1 MSESRR
7 QSSPIAGALDL
18 IEAEADAAETSDP
31 TPRDYRAWRQANVY
45 DAVAGRLTTTTKSSR
60 TAIQD
65 HPRPGVDRAP
75 RLRKATVHSSTL
87 APEEALFRRGLAP
100 ERYAEHDVYMAHE
113 RRLPDGTAS
122 ALPDSDLVKAV
133 HTYSAHYYSAH
144 SRTVA
149 SAQPVG
155 NRPIDETSMDETALL
170 AFGILLEEAG
180 RALVGK
186 QGDLILTEG
195 LELQAEPRA
204 ERPGQV
210 QLDHSLQ
217 STVSFQTMGSSRQR
231 KRRKMTDFNDD

>member
-1 MSESRR
+1 MTPW
-7 QSSPIAGALDL
+7 QVCHHLLNPCCALSSLLAR
-18 IEAEADAAETSDP
+18 T
-31 TPRDYRAWRQANVY
+31 
-45 DAVAGRLTTTTKSSR
+45 GRLTTTTKSSR

-75 RLRKATVHSSTL
+75 RLRKATVHSSIL

-122 ALPDSDLVKAV
+122 ALPDSDLVKAI

-144 SRTVA
+144 CRTVA

-186 QGDLILTEG
+186 QGDLVLTEG

-210 QLDHSLQ
+210 QLDHLVQ